1 MKILIYGLNF
11 YPEEVGIGKYTG
23 ELAYWLKNKKNKI
36 NVVTSV
42 PYFPKWKVNS
52 NSYKKEVIKGINVF
66 RSPIWIPSKFNTF
79 TRVIHLL
86 SFSVFSLPVF
96 IKQLIWEPDLV
107 FCVAPSIL
115 CAPSALLFKIFSKS
129 KTKFWLHVQDLEFE
143 AAYKI
148 GFLKFF
154 PFKRIIDSFEG
165 FLYRRFD
172 KVSSISH
179 AMIQNISRKI
189 SREECEVFYFPNW
202 IEMNQSLE
210 IVSEKRNR
218 YLDELKIPSESKI
231 ILYSGSMNQ
240 KQGIEILIDVFKYL
254 QDIPNLYMIIAGDG
268 FSKKLILSL
277 SRNFERIINLPL
289 QPKNRLDE
297 FLRLADVHLLPQKKE
312 IADYVMPSK
321 LLGIMASSRPVVVG
335 SPKNS
340 DLGKVAD
347 RVGIRVDPE
356 DAKDF
361 AKAVRLLLQNKN
373 LREFKGME
381 AFKFVRENFYKE
393 TVLKSFLKEVR
404 KLEKKNYINKN
415 SLF

>member
-1 MKILIYGLNF
+1 
-11 YPEEVGIGKYTG
+11 
-23 ELAYWLKNKKNKI
+23 
-36 NVVTSV
+36 
-42 PYFPKWKVNS
+42 
-52 NSYKKEVIKGINVF
+52 
-66 RSPIWIPSKFNTF
+66 
-79 TRVIHLL
+79 
-86 SFSVFSLPVF
+86 
-96 IKQLIWEPDLV
+96 
-107 FCVAPSIL
+107 
-115 CAPSALLFKIFSKS
+115 
-129 KTKFWLHVQDLEFE
+129 
-143 AAYKI
+143 
-148 GFLKFF
+148 
-154 PFKRIIDSFEG
+154 
-165 FLYRRFD
+165 
-172 KVSSISH
+172 
-179 AMIQNISRKI
+179 
-189 SREECEVFYFPNW
+189 
-202 IEMNQSLE
+202 
-210 IVSEKRNR
+210 
-218 YLDELKIPSESKI
+218 
-231 ILYSGSMNQ
+231 
-240 KQGIEILIDVFKYL
+240 
-254 QDIPNLYMIIAGDG
+254 MIIAGDG